1 MAQREHVSVAERE
14 DLKSAGWILVADRDA
29 ITKDLEFKN
38 FREAFAFMTGVA
50 LMAEKLDHH
59 PEWSN
64 VYKKVTITLT
74 THSEDGLSD
83 LDVKLARE
91 IDRLAARN
99 R

>member
-1 MAQREHVSVAERE
+1 MREPVTVKDRAE
-14 DLKSAGWILVADRDA
+14 LTAAGWAPEAGRDA
-29 ITKDLEFKN
+29 ITKLFEFKN

-74 THSEDGLSD
+74 THSTGGLSE

-91 IDRLAARN
+91 IDRLATKHV
-99 R
+99 

>member
-1 MAQREHVSVAERE
+1 MPKPEPISGDDRAA
-14 DLKSAGWILVADRDA
+14 LKTAGWVVVHDRDA
-29 ITKDLEFKN
+29 VTKNLEFRN

-64 VYKKVTITLT
+64 VYKRVTLTLT
-74 THSEDGLSD
+74 THSTGGLSE

-91 IDRLAARN
+91 IDRLAQSKA
-99 R
+99 

>member
-1 MAQREHVSVAERE
+1 MPKPDPMSE
-14 DLKSAGWILVADRDA
+14 DDRTELKTAGWKIAADRDA
-29 ITKDLEFKN
+29 ITKVLEFKN
-38 FREAFAFMTGVA
+38 FREAFGFMTGVA

-74 THSEDGLSD
+74 THSSGGLSD

-91 IDRLAARN
+91 IDRLAAR
-99 R
+99 